1 MKTRVLTGIAIL
13 IPSIYLI
20 GWSPQWLFLAVLVVL
35 VERGLHEYILIARQS
50 GFDVLP
56 AIMYAAGAAVC
67 IVRWP
72 DLYRHGI
79 LLWPLSWIL
88 LLLIPLWALR
98 KSANLEQYLGSVSAT
113 LFGIFYVA
121 FTFSCLFPLRF
132 SGMASDLANGRQIVF
147 FLFAVICV
155 GDIFAYFTGRAFG
168 RKSMSP
174 RISPK
179 KTWEGAMGGLAASV
193 ILGWVYARCFW
204 QGRNWEIIILLAF
217 LVAIA
222 GQMGDL
228 VESAMKRGAHLKD
241 SGAILPGHGGLLD
254 RVDSLLLGAPV
265 LWLALTLRSYLH

>member
-254 RVDSLLLGAPV
+254 RVDSLLLGAPM